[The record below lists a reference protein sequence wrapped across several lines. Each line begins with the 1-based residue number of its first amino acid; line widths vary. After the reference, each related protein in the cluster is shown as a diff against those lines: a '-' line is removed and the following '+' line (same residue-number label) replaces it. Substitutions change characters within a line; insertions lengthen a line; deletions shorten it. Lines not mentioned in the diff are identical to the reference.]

1 MELLSIRQ
9 INENLLKLS
18 DWNLEDNGKSII
30 KNFKFNNFKE
40 AVDFINKI
48 SEVAEIENHHPD
60 IKLYDYSKIEIK
72 LTTHSVGGLSGK
84 DFKVAFEIDN
94 LCKNKRIQG

>member
-1 MELLSIRQ
+1 MELLSIKQ
-9 INENLLKLS
+9 INENLLKLF

-94 LCKNKRIQG
+94 LCKNKRIQR

>member
-1 MELLSIRQ
+1 MELLSIKQ
-9 INENLLKLS
+9 INENILKLS
-18 DWNLEDNGKSII
+18 DWNLEDNGKSIM

-48 SEVAEIENHHPD
+48 SEVAETENHHPD
-60 IKLYDYSKIEIK
+60 IRLYDYNKIEIK
-72 LTTHSVGGLSGK
+72 LTTHSVGGLTGK

-94 LCKNKRIQG
+94 LCKNKVNQK

>member
-1 MELLSIRQ
+1 MELLSIKQ
-9 INENLLKLS
+9 INENILKLS

-48 SEVAEIENHHPD
+48 SEVAETENHHPD

-72 LTTHSVGGLSGK
+72 LTTHSVKGLTEK

-94 LCKNKRIQG
+94 ICKNKRTQR